1 MLLNID
7 QTWAR
12 DQVDVCVDTVSDA
25 ITTGVPTVRVGVGVG
40 SNSHVH
46 LVPPDAGR
54 GKRFF
59 HFFKPFSGGFFVG
72 VKS

>member
-12 DQVDVCVDTVSDA
+12 DQVDVCVDPVIDA

-46 LVPPDAGR
+46 LVPPDAG
-54 GKRFF
+54 GGSVSSTFSS
-59 HFFKPFSGGFFVG
+59 HFQVGFSLV
-72 VKS
+72 